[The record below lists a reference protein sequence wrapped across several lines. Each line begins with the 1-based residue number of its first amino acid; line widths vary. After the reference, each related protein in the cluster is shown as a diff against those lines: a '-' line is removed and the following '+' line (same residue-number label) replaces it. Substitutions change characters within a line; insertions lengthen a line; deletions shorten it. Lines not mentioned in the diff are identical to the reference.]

1 MPELQSAAPVPRFD
15 LGRIVP
21 IIAQNSG
28 RRARQRRLRG
38 GFDAHNSQS
47 KVGCRGR
54 GGRARERPALAQDK
68 LRIGKSVPNSW
79 AFAAT
84 DVGVQTGIFK
94 QEGIELAIS
103 SFKGDAQMQAGLTAG
118 AVDVALG
125 SGPGLGFRAKG
136 VPAIGVAAMYGA
148 PSNLALVVLAKSPI
162 KTVADLKGKRIGV
175 TTGGSLTD
183 WLSRELARQQGWGR
197 DGMQVMPLGS
207 MQARL
212 AAMERGD
219 LDAMV
224 IESATRLRARGTE
237 AAAAS
242 CSTSATSRRIS
253 TPTSSSRP
261 TRMVAKRTDALR
273 RFLRG
278 WFKTI
283 AFIRANKDATVK
295 ITAKAIDVRES
306 IVTRIYDAQVN
317 GFSRDGAWNPAAIE
331 VIRRS
336 LKDLGILDSLPD
348 ARTIYNDKFV
358 PVKL

>member
-1 MPELQSAAPVPRFD
+1 MLECRRSGSMAAVLALAALLASGSA
-15 LGRIVP
+15 
-21 IIAQNSG
+21 
-28 RRARQRRLRG
+28 
-38 GFDAHNSQS
+38 H
-47 KVGCRGR
+47 
-54 GGRARERPALAQDK
+54 AQDK

-79 AFAAT
+79 AFSAT
-84 DVGVQTGIFK
+84 DVGVQSGIFK
-94 QEGIELAIS
+94 KEGIDLTIS
-103 SFKGDAQMQAGLTAG
+103 SFRGDAQMQAGLTAG

-148 PSNLALVVLAKSPI
+148 PSNLAVVVLAKSSI

-183 WLSRELARQQGWGR
+183 WLSREMARRQGWGR

-224 IESATRLRARGTE
+224 VESASGFELEELKRG
-237 AAAAS
+237 
-242 CSTSATSRRIS
+242 RV
-253 TPTSSSRP
+253 
-261 TRMVAKRTDALR
+261 VANFGDVEKNFYTHVIYATDALIAKQPDLLR

-295 ITAKAIDVRES
+295 ITAKAINVRES
-306 IVTRIYDAQVN
+306 VVSRVYDAQVG
-317 GFSRDGAWNPAAIE
+317 GFSADGAWNPAAID
-331 VIRRS
+331 VIRKS
-336 LKDLGILDSLPD
+336 LKDLGILTSVPD
-348 ARTIYNDKFV
+348 AKTIYNDQFV

>member
-1 MPELQSAAPVPRFD
+1 MMVTRRRSAVAGLLAAV
-15 LGRIVP
+15 L
-21 IIAQNSG
+21 ASG
-28 RRARQRRLRG
+28 
-38 GFDAHNSQS
+38 
-47 KVGCRGR
+47 
-54 GGRARERPALAQDK
+54 PALAQDK

-118 AVDVALG
+118 AVDVSLG

-148 PSNLALVVLAKSPI
+148 PSNLAVVVLAKSPI

-175 TTGGSLTD
+175 TTAGSLTD

-219 LDAMV
+219 LDAHGDR
-224 IESATRLRARGTE
+224 IGDRLRARGAE
-237 AAAAS
+237 ARAAS
-242 CSTSATSRRIS
+242 SSTSATSRSTS
-253 TPTSSSRP
+253 TPMSSSPPTTMVEKRP
-261 TRMVAKRTDALR
+261 DALR

-283 AFIRANKDATVK
+283 AFIRANKAETVK
-295 ITAKAIDVRES
+295 ITVQGDRRARKHREPDLRRAGRRLLARRRVGSGRHRGDPQVAQGSRHPGLAAGGAHDLQRQVR
-306 IVTRIYDAQVN
+306 A
-317 GFSRDGAWNPAAIE
+317 GE
-331 VIRRS
+331 V
-336 LKDLGILDSLPD
+336 L
-348 ARTIYNDKFV
+348 T
-358 PVKL
+358 

>member
-1 MPELQSAAPVPRFD
+1 MLPIPNPRSVAVVALAAV
-15 LGRIVP
+15 LL
-21 IIAQNSG
+21 ASG
-28 RRARQRRLRG
+28 
-38 GFDAHNSQS
+38 S
-47 KVGCRGR
+47 
-54 GGRARERPALAQDK
+54 ALAQDK

-79 AFAAT
+79 AFSMT
-84 DVGVQTGIFK
+84 DVGIQTGIFK

-118 AVDVALG
+118 AVDVSLG

-148 PSNLALVVLAKSPI
+148 PSNLALVVLNKSPV

-175 TTGGSLTD
+175 TTAGSLTD
-183 WLSRELARQQGWGR
+183 WLTRELGRQQGWGR

-207 MQARL
+207 VQARL
-212 AAMERGD
+212 AAMERND
-219 LDAMV
+219 LDALV
-224 IESATRLRARGTE
+224 IEAATGFELEELKRGRIILDFGDIEKNFYTHVIF
-237 AAAAS
+237 
-242 CSTSATSRRIS
+242 ATDNMVEK
-253 TPTSSSRP
+253 RP
-261 TRMVAKRTDALR
+261 DALR

-283 AFIRANKDATVK
+283 AFVRANKAETVK
-295 ITAKAIDVRES
+295 ITSKTIEVRES
-306 IVTRIYDAQVN
+306 VVNRIYDAQVN
-317 GFSRDGAWNPAAIE
+317 GFSSDGAWDPASIE

-358 PVKL
+358 PVKF

>member
-1 MPELQSAAPVPRFD
+1 MLTIPNQRSVAAV
-15 LGRIVP
+15 LLAAAVL
-21 IIAQNSG
+21 ASG
-28 RRARQRRLRG
+28 
-38 GFDAHNSQS
+38 S
-47 KVGCRGR
+47 
-54 GGRARERPALAQDK
+54 ALAQDK

-79 AFAAT
+79 AFSAT

-148 PSNLALVVLAKSPI
+148 PSNLAVVVLAKSPI

-207 MQARL
+207 VQARL

-219 LDAMV
+219 LDAHGDR
-224 IESATRLRARGTE
+224 IGKRLRA
-237 AAAAS
+237 
-242 CSTSATSRRIS
+242 
-253 TPTSSSRP
+253 
-261 TRMVAKRTDALR
+261 
-273 RFLRG
+273 
-278 WFKTI
+278 
-283 AFIRANKDATVK
+283 
-295 ITAKAIDVRES
+295 
-306 IVTRIYDAQVN
+306 
-317 GFSRDGAWNPAAIE
+317 
-331 VIRRS
+331 
-336 LKDLGILDSLPD
+336 
-348 ARTIYNDKFV
+348 
-358 PVKL
+358 

>member
-1 MPELQSAAPVPRFD
+1 MPMIPEKGSVAATLLAAVVM
-15 LGRIVP
+15 L
-21 IIAQNSG
+21 ASG
-28 RRARQRRLRG
+28 P
-38 GFDAHNSQS
+38 AH
-47 KVGCRGR
+47 
-54 GGRARERPALAQDK
+54 AQDK

-84 DVGVQTGIFK
+84 DVGFQSGIFK
-94 QEGIELAIS
+94 QEGIDLAIS
-103 SFKGDAQMQAGLTAG
+103 SFKGDAQMQTGLTAG

-148 PSNLALVVLAKSPI
+148 PSNLAVVVLDKSSI

-183 WLSRELARQQGWGR
+183 WLSRELSRQQGWGS

-224 IESATRLRARGTE
+224 VESASGFELEELKKGRILVDFGEIEKNFYTHVIF
-237 AAAAS
+237 
-242 CSTSATSRRIS
+242 ATDN
-253 TPTSSSRP
+253 
-261 TRMVAKRTDALR
+261 MVQKRTDALR

-283 AFIRANKDATVK
+283 AFIHANKDATVK

-306 IVTRIYDAQVN
+306 VVSRIYDAQVN
-317 GFSRDGAWNPAAIE
+317 GFSRDGSWDPKAIE
-331 VIRRS
+331 VIRKS
-336 LKDLGILDSLPD
+336 LKELGILETLPD
-348 ARTIYNDKFV
+348 ARTLYNDQFV
-358 PVKL
+358 PVKF

>member
-1 MPELQSAAPVPRFD
+1 MLTTLKRGSMVAGLVASVCLATAA
-15 LGRIVP
+15 
-21 IIAQNSG
+21 Q
-28 RRARQRRLRG
+28 
-38 GFDAHNSQS
+38 
-47 KVGCRGR
+47 
-54 GGRARERPALAQDK
+54 AQDK

-94 QEGIELAIS
+94 KEGIELSIT
-103 SFKGDAQMQAGLTAG
+103 SFKGDAQMQTGLTAG
-118 AVDVALG
+118 AVDVSLG

-148 PSNLALVVLAKSPI
+148 PRNLAVVVLAKSPI
-162 KTVADLKGKRIGV
+162 KTVADLKGKSIGV

-183 WLSRELARQQGWGR
+183 WLSRELSRQQGWGR
-197 DGMQVMPLGS
+197 DGMRVEPLGS

-224 IESATRLRARGTE
+224 VESASGYELEELKKARILIHFGDIEKNFYTHVIF
-237 AAAAS
+237 
-242 CSTSATSRRIS
+242 ATDNVI
-253 TPTSSSRP
+253 
-261 TRMVAKRTDALR
+261 AKRTDTLR
-273 RFLRG
+273 RFLTG

-283 AFIRANKDATVK
+283 AFMRANKAETVK

-306 IVTRIYDAQVN
+306 VVNRIYDGQIE
-317 GFSRDGAWNPAAIE
+317 GFSADGAWDAKSID
-331 VIRRS
+331 VIRQS
-336 LKDLGILDSLPD
+336 LVDLGILDKVPD
-348 ARTIYNDKFV
+348 AKTIYNDQFV

>member
-1 MPELQSAAPVPRFD
+1 MLTIPNQRSAAALLVAAAV
-15 LGRIVP
+15 LV
-21 IIAQNSG
+21 
-28 RRARQRRLRG
+28 G
-38 GFDAHNSQS
+38 G
-47 KVGCRGR
+47 
-54 GGRARERPALAQDK
+54 PALAQDK

-79 AFAAT
+79 AFSAT

-94 QEGIELAIS
+94 KEGIELAIS

-148 PSNLALVVLAKSPI
+148 PRNLAVVVLAKSPI

-183 WLSRELARQQGWGR
+183 WLSRELARRQGWGR
-197 DGMQVMPLGS
+197 DGMQVVPLGS
-207 MQARL
+207 VQARL

-224 IESATRLRARGTE
+224 IESASGFELEELKKARILVDFGDVEKNFYTHVIF
-237 AAAAS
+237 
-242 CSTSATSRRIS
+242 ATDA
-253 TPTSSSRP
+253 
-261 TRMVAKRTDALR
+261 MVAKQTDALR

-278 WFKTI
+278 WFQTI
-283 AFIRANKDATVK
+283 AFIRANKAETVK
-295 ITAKAIDVRES
+295 ITSKAIGVRES
-306 IVTRIYDAQVN
+306 IVSRVYDAQVG
-317 GFSRDGAWNPAAIE
+317 GFSADGAWDPVAID
-331 VIRRS
+331 VIRKS
-336 LKDLGILDSLPD
+336 LKDLGILATVPD
-348 ARTIYNDKFV
+348 ARTLYNDQFV

>member
-1 MPELQSAAPVPRFD
+1 VAD
-15 LGRIVP
+15 KGREWP
-21 IIAQNSG
+21 G
-28 RRARQRRLRG
+28 Y
-38 GFDAHNSQS
+38 
-47 KVGCRGR
+47 
-54 GGRARERPALAQDK
+54 P
-68 LRIGKSVPNSW
+68 
-79 AFAAT
+79 
-84 DVGVQTGIFK
+84 
-94 QEGIELAIS
+94 
-103 SFKGDAQMQAGLTAG
+103 LTAIVVQKDLYEG
-118 AVDVALG
+118 
-125 SGPGLGFRAKG
+125 GLRS
-136 VPAIGVAAMYGA
+136 I
-148 PSNLALVVLAKSPI
+148 
-162 KTVADLKGKRIGV
+162 ADLKGKRIGV

-224 IESATRLRARGTE
+224 VESASGFELEELKRGRIVIDFGDIEKNFYTHVIF
-237 AAAAS
+237 
-242 CSTSATSRRIS
+242 ATDA
-253 TPTSSSRP
+253 
-261 TRMVAKRTDALR
+261 MVEKRTDALQ

-283 AFIRANKDATVK
+283 AFIHANKAEAVK

-306 IVTRIYDAQVN
+306 IVSRIYDAQVN
-317 GFSRDGAWNPAAIE
+317 GFSRDGAWDPKSIE

-358 PVKL
+358 PVKF

>member
-1 MPELQSAAPVPRFD
+1 MLA
-15 LGRIVP
+15 
-21 IIAQNSG
+21 SG
-28 RRARQRRLRG
+28 
-38 GFDAHNSQS
+38 
-47 KVGCRGR
+47 
-54 GGRARERPALAQDK
+54 PALAQDK

-84 DVGVQTGIFK
+84 DVGVQAGIFK

-103 SFKGDAQMQAGLTAG
+103 SFKGDAQMQTGLTAG

-148 PSNLALVVLAKSPI
+148 PSNLAVVVLAKSPI

-219 LDAMV
+219 LDAHGGRV
-224 IESATRLRARGTE
+224 GD
-237 AAAAS
+237 AA
-242 CSTSATSRRIS
+242 
-253 TPTSSSRP
+253 SSSR
-261 TRMVAKRTDALR
+261 
-273 RFLRG
+273 
-278 WFKTI
+278 
-283 AFIRANKDATVK
+283 
-295 ITAKAIDVRES
+295 S
-306 IVTRIYDAQVN
+306 
-317 GFSRDGAWNPAAIE
+317 
-331 VIRRS
+331 
-336 LKDLGILDSLPD
+336 
-348 ARTIYNDKFV
+348 
-358 PVKL
+358 

>member
-1 MPELQSAAPVPRFD
+1 MLTIPEKRSVAAG
-15 LGRIVP
+15 LLAAAMIV
-21 IIAQNSG
+21 A
-28 RRARQRRLRG
+28 G
-38 GFDAHNSQS
+38 G
-47 KVGCRGR
+47 
-54 GGRARERPALAQDK
+54 PALAQGK

-79 AFAAT
+79 AFSAT
-84 DVGVQTGIFK
+84 DVGFQSGIFK
-94 QEGIELAIS
+94 QEGIDLSIS
-103 SFKGDAQMQAGLTAG
+103 SFKGDAQMQTGLTAG

-148 PSNLALVVLAKSPI
+148 PSNLAVVVLEKSGI

-183 WLSRELARQQGWGR
+183 WLSRELSRQQGWGS

-224 IESATRLRARGTE
+224 VESASGFELEELKKGRILIDFGEIEKNFYTHVIY
-237 AAAAS
+237 
-242 CSTSATSRRIS
+242 ATDN
-253 TPTSSSRP
+253 
-261 TRMVAKRTDALR
+261 MVQKRTDVLR

-283 AFIRANKDATVK
+283 AFIHANKDATVK

-306 IVTRIYDAQVN
+306 VVSRIYDAQVN
-317 GFSRDGAWNPAAIE
+317 GFSRDGAWDPVAIE
-331 VIRRS
+331 VIRKS
-336 LKDLGILDSLPD
+336 LKELGILETLPD
-348 ARTIYNDKFV
+348 ARTIYNDQFV
-358 PVKL
+358 PVKF

>member
-1 MPELQSAAPVPRFD
+1 MLSIPEKWSAATALVVSVT
-15 LGRIVP
+15 LLS
-21 IIAQNSG
+21 A
-28 RRARQRRLRG
+28 
-38 GFDAHNSQS
+38 
-47 KVGCRGR
+47 
-54 GGRARERPALAQDK
+54 PALAQDK

-79 AFAAT
+79 AFSAT
-84 DVGVQTGIFK
+84 DVGIQMGIFK
-94 QEGIELAIS
+94 QEGIELAVS

-118 AVDVALG
+118 AVDVSLG

-148 PSNLALVVLAKSPI
+148 PSNLALVVLNKSPI

-183 WLSRELARQQGWGR
+183 WLTRELARQQGWGR

-207 MQARL
+207 VQARL

-219 LDAMV
+219 LDALV
-224 IESATRLRARGTE
+224 IESATGFELEELKRGRIVLDFGDIEKNFYTHVIF
-237 AAAAS
+237 
-242 CSTSATSRRIS
+242 ATDNMVEK
-253 TPTSSSRP
+253 RP
-261 TRMVAKRTDALR
+261 DALR

-283 AFIRANKDATVK
+283 AFIRANKAETVK
-295 ITAKAIDVRES
+295 ITSKAIDVRES
-306 IVTRIYDAQVN
+306 IVNRIYDAQVG
-317 GFSRDGAWNPAAIE
+317 GFSGDGAWDPVAIE
-331 VIRRS
+331 VIRKS

>member
-1 MPELQSAAPVPRFD
+1 MLPIPNPRSVAVVALAAV
-15 LGRIVP
+15 LL
-21 IIAQNSG
+21 ASG
-28 RRARQRRLRG
+28 
-38 GFDAHNSQS
+38 S
-47 KVGCRGR
+47 
-54 GGRARERPALAQDK
+54 ALAQDK

-79 AFAAT
+79 AFSMT
-84 DVGVQTGIFK
+84 DVGIQTGIFK

-118 AVDVALG
+118 AVDVSLG

-148 PSNLALVVLAKSPI
+148 PSNLALVVLNKSPV

-175 TTGGSLTD
+175 TTAGSLTD
-183 WLSRELARQQGWGR
+183 WLTRELGRQQGWGR

-207 MQARL
+207 VQARL
-212 AAMERGD
+212 AAMERND
-219 LDAMV
+219 LDALV
-224 IESATRLRARGTE
+224 IEAATGFELEELKRGRIILDFGDIEKNFYTHVIF
-237 AAAAS
+237 
-242 CSTSATSRRIS
+242 ATDNMVEK
-253 TPTSSSRP
+253 RP
-261 TRMVAKRTDALR
+261 DALR

-283 AFIRANKDATVK
+283 AFVRANKAETVK
-295 ITAKAIDVRES
+295 ITSKTIEVRES
-306 IVTRIYDAQVN
+306 IVNRIYDAQVN
-317 GFSRDGAWNPAAIE
+317 GFSSDGAWEPASIE

-358 PVKL
+358 PVKF

>member
-1 MPELQSAAPVPRFD
+1 MLTIPKNWSVAAVLVASAV
-15 LGRIVP
+15 
-21 IIAQNSG
+21 IA
-28 RRARQRRLRG
+28 
-38 GFDAHNSQS
+38 D
-47 KVGCRGR
+47 
-54 GGRARERPALAQDK
+54 PALAQDK

-79 AFAAT
+79 AFSAT

-148 PSNLALVVLAKSPI
+148 PRNLAVVVLAKSPI
-162 KTVADLKGKRIGV
+162 KTIADLKGKRIGV

-183 WLSRELARQQGWGR
+183 WLSRELARQQGWGS

-207 MQARL
+207 VQARL

-224 IESATRLRARGTE
+224 IESASGFELEELKRGRIVLDFGDIEKNFYTHVIF
-237 AAAAS
+237 
-242 CSTSATSRRIS
+242 ATDN
-253 TPTSSSRP
+253 
-261 TRMVAKRTDALR
+261 MVDKRTDALR

-283 AFIRANKDATVK
+283 AFIRANKPETVK
-295 ITAKAIDVRES
+295 ITSKAIDVRES
-306 IVTRIYDAQVN
+306 IVNRIYDAQVG
-317 GFSRDGAWNPAAIE
+317 GFSGDGAWDPVAIE
-331 VIRRS
+331 VIRKS

>member
-1 MPELQSAAPVPRFD
+1 MLAIPEKWSVATAFILSA
-15 LGRIVP
+15 LLM
-21 IIAQNSG
+21 SG
-28 RRARQRRLRG
+28 
-38 GFDAHNSQS
+38 S
-47 KVGCRGR
+47 
-54 GGRARERPALAQDK
+54 ALAQDK

-79 AFAAT
+79 AFSAT
-84 DVGVQTGIFK
+84 DVGEQSGIFK

-103 SFKGDAQMQAGLTAG
+103 SFKGDAQMQAALTAG

-148 PSNLALVVLAKSPI
+148 PRNLAVVVLAKSPI

-175 TTGGSLTD
+175 TSGGSLTD
-183 WLSRELARQQGWGR
+183 WLSRELARRQGWGS
-197 DGMQVMPLGS
+197 DGMQIVPLGA

-224 IESATRLRARGTE
+224 IESASGFELEELKKARILVDFGDVEKNFYTHVIF
-237 AAAAS
+237 
-242 CSTSATSRRIS
+242 ATDN
-253 TPTSSSRP
+253 
-261 TRMVAKRTDALR
+261 MVVKRTDALR

-283 AFIRANKDATVK
+283 AFIRANKAETVK
-295 ITAKAIDVRES
+295 ITAKAINVRES
-306 IVTRIYDAQVN
+306 IVNRIYDAQVG
-317 GFSRDGAWNPAAIE
+317 GFSADGAWNPAAIE
-331 VIRRS
+331 VIRKS
-336 LKDLGILDSLPD
+336 LKDLGILDKVPD
-348 ARTIYNDKFV
+348 ARTLYNDQFV

>member
-1 MPELQSAAPVPRFD
+1 MPTIPNQRSVAAVLLAAALLASA
-15 LGRIVP
+15 
-21 IIAQNSG
+21 
-28 RRARQRRLRG
+28 
-38 GFDAHNSQS
+38 
-47 KVGCRGR
+47 
-54 GGRARERPALAQDK
+54 PALAQDK

-84 DVGVQTGIFK
+84 DVGVQVGIFK

-103 SFKGDAQMQAGLTAG
+103 SFRGDAQMQAGLTAG

-148 PSNLALVVLAKSPI
+148 PRNLAVVVLAKSPI

-183 WLSRELARQQGWGR
+183 WLSRELSRQQGWGR
-197 DGMQVMPLGS
+197 DGMQIVPLGA

-224 IESATRLRARGTE
+224 IESASGFELEEMKKARILVDFGNIEKNFYTHVIF
-237 AAAAS
+237 
-242 CSTSATSRRIS
+242 ATDAMI
-253 TPTSSSRP
+253 
-261 TRMVAKRTDALR
+261 AKRTDALR

-306 IVTRIYDAQVN
+306 IVTRVYDAQVG
-317 GFSRDGAWNPAAIE
+317 GFSADGAWNPAAIE

-336 LKDLGILDSLPD
+336 LKDLGILDSVPD
-348 ARTIYNDKFV
+348 ARTLYNDQFV

>member
-1 MPELQSAAPVPRFD
+1 MSWCLDRRSLAALLAGVAVI
-15 LGRIVP
+15 LG
-21 IIAQNSG
+21 G
-28 RRARQRRLRG
+28 
-38 GFDAHNSQS
+38 
-47 KVGCRGR
+47 
-54 GGRARERPALAQDK
+54 PALAQDK

-84 DVGVQTGIFK
+84 DVGVQVGIFK

-103 SFKGDAQMQAGLTAG
+103 SFKGDAQMQTGLTAG

-148 PSNLALVVLAKSPI
+148 PSNLAVVVLTKSPI

-224 IESATRLRARGTE
+224 VESASGYELEELKRGRILLDFGEIEKNFYTHVIF
-237 AAAAS
+237 
-242 CSTSATSRRIS
+242 ATDA
-253 TPTSSSRP
+253 
-261 TRMVAKRTDALR
+261 MVEKRTDALR

-283 AFIRANKDATVK
+283 AYIRANKDETVK

-306 IVTRIYDAQVN
+306 IVSRIYDAQVG
-317 GFSRDGAWNPAAIE
+317 GFSSNGSWDPVAIE
-331 VIRRS
+331 VIRKS
-336 LKDLGILDSLPD
+336 LLELGILDRLPD
-348 ARTIYNDKFV
+348 ARTIYNDTFV
-358 PVKL
+358 PVKF

>member
-1 MPELQSAAPVPRFD
+1 MLRTPKWIEAGVFAAV
-15 LGRIVP
+15 LAG
-21 IIAQNSG
+21 AC
-28 RRARQRRLRG
+28 
-38 GFDAHNSQS
+38 DA
-47 KVGCRGR
+47 
-54 GGRARERPALAQDK
+54 ALAQDK

-103 SFKGDAQMQAGLTAG
+103 SFKGDAQMQTGLTAG
-118 AVDVALG
+118 AVDVSLG

-148 PSNLALVVLAKSPI
+148 PRNLAIVVLAKSPI
-162 KTVADLKGKRIGV
+162 KTVAELKGKRIGV

-183 WLSRELARQQGWGR
+183 WLSRELSRQQGWGR
-197 DGMQVMPLGS
+197 DGMRVEPLGA

-224 IESATRLRARGTE
+224 IESASGYELEELKRGRILMHFGDIQKDFYTHVIF
-237 AAAAS
+237 
-242 CSTSATSRRIS
+242 ATDNMIG
-253 TPTSSSRP
+253 
-261 TRMVAKRTDALR
+261 KRTDALR

-278 WFKTI
+278 WYKTI
-283 AFIRANKDATVK
+283 AFMRANKAETVK

-306 IVTRIYDAQVN
+306 VVNRIYDAQIG
-317 GFSRDGAWNPAAIE
+317 GFSADGAWDDKAID
-331 VIRRS
+331 VIRKS
-336 LKDLGILDSLPD
+336 LVELGILEKIPD
-348 ARTIYNDKFV
+348 AKTIYNDQFV

>member
-1 MPELQSAAPVPRFD
+1 MSRFMKRSSMAIALIGALVLASA
-15 LGRIVP
+15 
-21 IIAQNSG
+21 
-28 RRARQRRLRG
+28 
-38 GFDAHNSQS
+38 
-47 KVGCRGR
+47 
-54 GGRARERPALAQDK
+54 PALAQDK

-84 DVGVQTGIFK
+84 DVGVQAGIFK

-148 PSNLALVVLAKSPI
+148 PRNLAVVVLAKSPI

-175 TTGGSLTD
+175 TSGGSLTD

-197 DGMQVMPLGS
+197 DGMQVIPLGA

-224 IESATRLRARGTE
+224 IESASGFELEELKKGRILLDFGSIEKNFYTHVIF
-237 AAAAS
+237 
-242 CSTSATSRRIS
+242 ATDAMI
-253 TPTSSSRP
+253 
-261 TRMVAKRTDALR
+261 AKRTDALR

-295 ITAKAIDVRES
+295 ITSKAINVRES
-306 IVTRIYDAQVN
+306 IVTRVYDAQVG
-317 GFSRDGAWNPAAIE
+317 GFSADGAWNPVAIE
-331 VIRRS
+331 VIRKS
-336 LKDLGILDSLPD
+336 LKDLGILDTVPD
-348 ARTIYNDKFV
+348 ARTLYNDQFV

>member
-1 MPELQSAAPVPRFD
+1 MLA
-15 LGRIVP
+15 
-21 IIAQNSG
+21 
-28 RRARQRRLRG
+28 G
-38 GFDAHNSQS
+38 G
-47 KVGCRGR
+47 
-54 GGRARERPALAQDK
+54 PALAQDK

-84 DVGVQTGIFK
+84 DVGVQAGIFK
-94 QEGIELAIS
+94 QEGIDLAIS

-148 PSNLALVVLAKSPI
+148 PSNLAVVVLAKSPV

-224 IESATRLRARGTE
+224 VESASGFELEELKRGRIIIDFGDIEKNFYTHVIF
-237 AAAAS
+237 
-242 CSTSATSRRIS
+242 ATDA
-253 TPTSSSRP
+253 
-261 TRMVAKRTDALR
+261 MVEKRTDALQ

-283 AFIRANKDATVK
+283 AFIHANKDADREDHRQGDRRARKHRV
-295 ITAKAIDVRES
+295 AHLRCAGQRLLARWLVGSEVDRGDPQVAQGSRHPRLAAGCAHHLQRQVRAGEAL
-306 IVTRIYDAQVN
+306 T
-317 GFSRDGAWNPAAIE
+317 
-331 VIRRS
+331 
-336 LKDLGILDSLPD
+336 
-348 ARTIYNDKFV
+348 
-358 PVKL
+358 